1 MKLKKIASLAAAGVM
16 AVSMLTACQ
25 TTSNNNNNNN
35 QGTNPP
41 VETSGLSAAVEA
53 RLGEDLLDYVTL
65 KDSTEL
71 DADLEYAVEYVGVR
85 EIVDGYVNV
94 NDLLNPV
101 HSDNFVTALEGEV
114 GVNKLVNRDKYY
126 TVTNIG
132 ENATLVNDEHESEK
146 STEMQDAVAV
156 RSYVISGQIGD
167 RAVQQKIADEIKNY
181 IYNYQ
186 YTVNENNVPD
196 FTNPGQNNFSGGNWN
211 YDYTVS
217 ISACTVDCNSV
228 IVENNFH
235 NFMDGIIGAENPY
248 VTYVAV
254 QVVRT
259 ATHQ

>member
-25 TTSNNNNNNN
+25 TTSNDNNDN

-53 RLGEDLLDYVTL
+53 RLGKDLLDYVTL

-94 NDLLNPV
+94 NNLLNPV
-101 HSDNFVTALEGEV
+101 ESGNFVKALKSEV
-114 GVNKLVNRDKYY
+114 GVNQLLGTTKDY

-132 ENATLVNDEHESEK
+132 NNETLLNDEKASEK
-146 STEMQDAVAV
+146 STEMRDAVAV
-156 RSYVISGQIGD
+156 KSYVISGQIGD
-167 RAVQQKIADEIKNY
+167 RAVQQKIADAISNY
-181 IYNYQ
+181 IYGYQ
-186 YTVNENNVPD
+186 YTVNENGSISPD
-196 FTNPGQNNFSGGNWN
+196 GKHEYAGGNWN
-211 YDYTVS
+211 HEYTVS

-228 IVENNFH
+228 IVENNFGKW
-235 NFMDGIIGAENPY
+235 MDGVIGAENPY

-259 ATHQ
+259 STHQ

>member
-1 MKLKKIASLAAAGVM
+1 MKLKKIASLMLAGVM
-16 AVSMLTACQ
+16 AVSMLTACD
-25 TTSNNNNNNN
+25 TASNNNNNNN

-53 RLGEDLLDYVTL
+53 RLGKDLLDYVTL

-101 HSDNFVTALEGEV
+101 HSNNFVTALEGEV
-114 GVNKLVNRDKYY
+114 GVNQLLGTNTDYEVDTIGDNR
-126 TVTNIG
+126 
-132 ENATLVNDEHESEK
+132 TLVNDEKASEK

-181 IYNYQ
+181 IYDYQ
-186 YTVNENNVPD
+186 YTVNENGSKNP
-196 FTNPGQNNFSGGNWN
+196 FTGKNEFAGGNWN
-211 YDYTVS
+211 HEYTVS

-228 IVENNFH
+228 IVENNFGKW
-235 NFMDGIIGAENPY
+235 MDGIIGAENPY

-254 QVVRT
+254 QVVRNS
-259 ATHQ
+259 THQ